1 MTYDYDSDAVLHS
14 LARLSRVHPRVGR
27 DARIRERCYRVLDG
41 RVPRTRRRS
50 RPVTSRIADVALT
63 AVLCGYAIVALVQA
77 FRVVA
82 NI

>member
-1 MTYDYDSDAVLHS
+1 MTQDHDSDAVLHS
-14 LARLSRVHPRVGR
+14 LARLSRVQPRPGR
-27 DARIRERCYRVLDG
+27 DARIRERCFRVLDG
-41 RVPRTRRRS
+41 RVPRVGQRS
-50 RPVTSRIADVALT
+50 RPTLARIADVALA

>member
-1 MTYDYDSDAVLHS
+1 
-14 LARLSRVHPRVGR
+14 
-27 DARIRERCYRVLDG
+27 VLDG
-41 RVPRTRRRS
+41 RVPRVGQRS
-50 RPVTSRIADVALT
+50 RPTLARIADVALA